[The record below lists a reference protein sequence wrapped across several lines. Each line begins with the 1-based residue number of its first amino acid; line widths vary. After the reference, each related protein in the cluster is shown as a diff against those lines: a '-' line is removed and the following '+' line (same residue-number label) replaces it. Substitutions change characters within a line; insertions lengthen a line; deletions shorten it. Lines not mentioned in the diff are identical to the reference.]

1 MKISDVLRRGGD
13 LLVFKCP
20 GCQRNHG
27 VRIRALSSPGD
38 RNGPGWEWNGDA
50 ERPTFSPS
58 VLVTY
63 NGADAGVDG
72 APPAVC
78 HSFVVD
84 GQIQFLADCTHGL
97 AGQTVPL
104 LPWSDGELM

>member
-13 LLVFKCP
+13 LLIFKCP
-20 GCQRNHG
+20 GCRRNHG

-38 RNGPGWEWNGDA
+38 HHGPGWEWNGDA
-50 ERPTFSPS
+50 QRPTFSPS
-58 VLVTY
+58 VLVRY
-63 NGADAGVDG
+63 DGADAGIDG

-104 LPWSDGELM
+104 PPWSDGELM

>member
-1 MKISDVLRRGGD
+1 MKISPVLCRGGD

-38 RNGPGWEWNGDA
+38 HDGPGWEWNGDA

-63 NGADAGVDG
+63 DGTDAGIDG

-84 GQIQFLADCTHGL
+84 GQIQFLADSTHGL
-97 AGQTVPL
+97 AGQTVTL
-104 LPWSDGELM
+104 VPWSDGELM